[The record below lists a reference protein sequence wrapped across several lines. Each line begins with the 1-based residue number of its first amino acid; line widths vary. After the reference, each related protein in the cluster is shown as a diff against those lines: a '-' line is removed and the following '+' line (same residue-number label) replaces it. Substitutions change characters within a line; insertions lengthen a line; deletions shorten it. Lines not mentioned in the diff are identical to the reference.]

1 MHQAFLVIAM
11 LSLSCLWDS
20 DTLRDEARLRPDV
33 WEVIS
38 GQFARHSEAYY
49 RSRVAAISALPTPDR
64 VQRNDLAVA
73 CIRLKDLA
81 WAEKVLTA
89 LRAEDAQEYEA
100 LSNFAVLRRN
110 QGRFAEA
117 VPLFEQAL
125 KLRPEGHLGLGDWT
139 LRAVR
144 WQARVVEDPT
154 LAEREDFLG
163 RPRAAEVDMFLTGK
177 EVTSVAWDKLPADT
191 QEHLR
196 LLNLLLRN
204 YTVFAEGF
212 LTLGDELAAVDDN
225 SLAIYAYV
233 RALDLQHP
241 ATALL
246 RQRIRAV
253 ATRVGRWS
261 GPLHSID
268 DHGIER
274 TVDEILAGARGEL
287 AKCTRWQ
294 DDFTR
299 LEGVPVA
306 AGKQP
311 SFEETLAACTAKGI
325 TPYLPTTDVDR
336 RAEVSS
342 MWVDGLDLL
351 KRRQFPAAEQIL
363 AKASTLAEKTMPD
376 SGDRARLL
384 IVYAASLS
392 PQGGAAHLRMAAKAL
407 EEAERIFRGEAD
419 RDRASLDM
427 TLGNLVLVYGALKD
441 QKQVAAVTAR
451 LQALV
456 QEPAKP

>member
-1 MHQAFLVIAM
+1 MHQAIILIAM
-11 LSLSCLWDS
+11 LSCSCLWDS

-38 GQFARHSEAYY
+38 GQFARHGEAYY
-49 RSRVAAISALPTPDR
+49 RSRVAAIGAVAAPDR
-64 VQRNDLAVA
+64 TQRNDLAVA

-89 LRAEDAQEYEA
+89 LRAEDGHEYEA

-117 VPLFEQAL
+117 VPLFEEAL
-125 KLRPEGHLGLGDWT
+125 KLRPDGHLGLGDWT

-144 WQARVVEDPT
+144 WQARVADDPT

-163 RPRAAEVDMFLTGK
+163 RPRATEVEPFLGGK
-177 EVTSVAWDKLPADT
+177 EATSVAWDKLPAET

-196 LLNLLLRN
+196 LLMLLLRN

-225 SLAIYAYV
+225 TLAIYAYV

-241 ATALL
+241 AAALV
-246 RQRIRAV
+246 RQRVHSV
-253 ATRVGRWS
+253 ATRVGRWT
-261 GPLHSID
+261 GPLHGMD
-268 DHGIER
+268 EHGNER
-274 TVDEILAGARGEL
+274 TVDEIIAAARGEL
-287 AKCTRWQ
+287 AKCAQWQ
-294 DDFTR
+294 EDFAR
-299 LEGVPVA
+299 LEAVRVA
-306 AGKQP
+306 AGTLP
-311 SFEETLAACTAKGI
+311 SFEETLAACAAKHI
-325 TPYLPTTDVDR
+325 TPYLPTTDTDR
-336 RAEVSS
+336 QAEVSS

-363 AKASTLAEKTMPD
+363 AKASALAEKVMPTW
-376 SGDRARLL
+376 GDRARLL
-384 IVYAASLS
+384 IAYAASLS
-392 PQGGAAHLRMAAKAL
+392 PQGGAAHLKAAAKAL
-407 EEAERIFRGEAD
+407 EDAERIFRAETYPD
-419 RDRASLDM
+419 RRSLDM
-427 TLGNLVLVYGALKD
+427 TLANLELVYGALKD
-441 QKQVAAVTAR
+441 QKQASAATAR
-451 LQALV
+451 RQALP